1 MWHSNPK
8 IFFIFHRNV
17 KEFTHKQI
25 QQQQQK
31 NDENQPKKKND
42 FSKLQTIL
50 ATLRQRI
57 INDSISGLVF
67 CVYDKFVIY
76 TKAHTIKK
84 KGHHEYRV
92 CPSLQMHWC

>member
-31 NDENQPKKKND
+31 NDENQPKKK
-42 FSKLQTIL
+42 TIFL
-50 ATLRQRI
+50 
-57 INDSISGLVF
+57 NF
-67 CVYDKFVIY
+67 KPF
-76 TKAHTIKK
+76 
-84 KGHHEYRV
+84 
-92 CPSLQMHWC
+92 